1 MADDKADD
9 IAETTNNGPELSD
22 YLPHVTFEAIP
33 IKDLVT
39 DVAYQRQ
46 LSEKPIRRTA
56 ANFDAYQINLVK
68 VSRRDG
74 INYVFNGQHTM
85 EVVATVSGSRDT
97 PVWCMVY
104 DDLVYK
110 REANIFANQQKYA
123 KKLTPYE
130 IFVANMESGNDEQL
144 LINELVESYSL
155 HISGV
160 SNPGCICAVGA
171 LEKIYEDMG
180 YEILSRTLRLI
191 VGIWEGE
198 KQSLGSNIIKGMAKL
213 LDCYSTKIVD
223 DIFIEK
229 LETVSAQEI
238 IRSAKER
245 KGRVIGYAEAML
257 AVYNRKSRSPLFID
271 MNAHDCSI
279 TDIRADNQNL
289 LINRA
294 ATWLRE
300 QSRQYYLP
308 EHGRLTEK
316 QIALLEEIGYTW
328 NNEPKCSWYTGYEEL
343 LRYKQKYGNV
353 AVPVKYK
360 TRIICV
366 GGYTIGKNK
375 KKSSELNEVRKSYL
389 LAAISDIS
397 GNIQLMDTKVSIIMA
412 AQGVIIAGLLSIYD
426 NLAKV
431 AKYYDSVLEKSVCVI
446 TVLGFFI

>member
-56 ANFDAYQINLVK
+56 AN
-68 VSRRDG
+68 
-74 INYVFNGQHTM
+74 
-85 EVVATVSGSRDT
+85 
-97 PVWCMVY
+97 
-104 DDLVYK
+104 
-110 REANIFANQQKYA
+110 IFANQQKYA

-160 SNPGCICAVGA
+160 SNLGCICAVGA

-213 LDCYSTKIVD
+213 LDCYGTKIVD

-229 LETVSAQEI
+229 PETVSAQEI

-245 KGRVIGYAEAML
+245 KGGVIGYAEAML

-271 MNAHDCSI
+271 ALYSRKKNRRTNADSQADV
-279 TDIRADNQNL
+279 TDQ
-289 LINRA
+289 
-294 ATWLRE
+294 
-300 QSRQYYLP
+300 P
-308 EHGRLTEK
+308 H
-316 QIALLEEIGYTW
+316 
-328 NNEPKCSWYTGYEEL
+328 
-343 LRYKQKYGNV
+343 
-353 AVPVKYK
+353 
-360 TRIICV
+360 
-366 GGYTIGKNK
+366 
-375 KKSSELNEVRKSYL
+375 
-389 LAAISDIS
+389 
-397 GNIQLMDTKVSIIMA
+397 
-412 AQGVIIAGLLSIYD
+412 VI
-426 NLAKV
+426 
-431 AKYYDSVLEKSVCVI
+431 
-446 TVLGFFI
+446 

>member
-1 MADDKADD
+1 MENNMYSNDNGTNRIDGDEFEKMRTIMNKSVERVLNGGMADDRADDKADD
-9 IAETTNNGPELSD
+9 IAETVNNDPGLSD

-46 LSEKPIRRTA
+46 LSEKHIRRMA
-56 ANFDAYQINLVK
+56 ANFDAYQINPVK

-155 HISGV
+155 HIAGM

-213 LDCYSTKIVD
+213 LDCYGTKIVD

-245 KGRVIGYAEAML
+245 KGGVIGYAEAML
-257 AVYNRKSRSPLFID
+257 AVYNRKSRSPLSID
-271 MNAHDCSI
+271 ALYSRKKNRRTNADSQPDV
-279 TDIRADNQNL
+279 TDQ
-289 LINRA
+289 
-294 ATWLRE
+294 
-300 QSRQYYLP
+300 P
-308 EHGRLTEK
+308 H
-316 QIALLEEIGYTW
+316 
-328 NNEPKCSWYTGYEEL
+328 
-343 LRYKQKYGNV
+343 
-353 AVPVKYK
+353 
-360 TRIICV
+360 II
-366 GGYTIGKNK
+366 
-375 KKSSELNEVRKSYL
+375 
-389 LAAISDIS
+389 
-397 GNIQLMDTKVSIIMA
+397 
-412 AQGVIIAGLLSIYD
+412 
-426 NLAKV
+426 
-431 AKYYDSVLEKSVCVI
+431 
-446 TVLGFFI
+446 